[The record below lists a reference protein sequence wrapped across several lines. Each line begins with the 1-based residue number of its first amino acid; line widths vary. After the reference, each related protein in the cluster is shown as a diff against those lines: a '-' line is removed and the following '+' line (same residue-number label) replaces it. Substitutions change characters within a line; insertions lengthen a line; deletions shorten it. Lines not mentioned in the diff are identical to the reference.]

1 MDSLYLQAARSV
13 ILSSVI
19 DLIWI
24 SLNFLNSW
32 ISTRLFQLIIS
43 TFRLTPSNIKG
54 LFIWSQYTGISRL
67 PETYFMPGLYDLD
80 TPACPGWP
88 GCVYSVNKIVE
99 KLLIICRSK
108 ENKFWSHIN
117 SIPKN
122 VVSFCFLFLEVLPS
136 VSQCFKFQFTSS
148 PCTGILRLYGQA
160 FVPLD
165 RDLNCFYRDQ
175 VRLDVPVSI

>member
-19 DLIWI
+19 DIIWI

-32 ISTRLFQLIIS
+32 ISTRFVM
-43 TFRLTPSNIKG
+43 LTPSNIKG
-54 LFIWSQYTGISRL
+54 LFIWSQYAGISRL
-67 PETYFMPGLYDLD
+67 PETYFNPGLYDID
-80 TPACPGWP
+80 TPACPRWP

-122 VVSFCFLFLEVLPS
+122 VVSFCFLIWRFCLVSANVLN
-136 VSQCFKFQFTSS
+136 FSS
-148 PCTGILRLYGQA
+148 LHPRVPGYCVCMEKHLSRLTRISIA
-160 FVPLD
+160 STKE
-165 RDLNCFYRDQ
+165 Q